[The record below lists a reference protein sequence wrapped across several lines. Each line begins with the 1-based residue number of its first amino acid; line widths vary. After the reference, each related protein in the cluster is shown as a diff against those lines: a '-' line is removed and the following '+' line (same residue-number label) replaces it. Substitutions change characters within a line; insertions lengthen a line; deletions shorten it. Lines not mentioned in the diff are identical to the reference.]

1 VNRKNLELEVK
12 PELRGRERKEIQRGE
27 TREVEREE
35 REKCEKDTRDVQSEK
50 GIWRERLREEVS

>member
-1 VNRKNLELEVK
+1 MK